1 MTHPMKCLMFR
12 YLEKKNTLQVLRRP
26 AAFTSSPTKALAL
39 VSKPTWQCG
48 QNSHV
53 DVLKIEECNGSASTS
68 QAARH
73 INMIECIT
81 LQNSQLHDVESEE
94 KANYEPWNVPLISF
108 GIKLNDEAV
117 VGHPSTVE
125 MLEDRSCDSVLCSH
139 IKSLVVPMFDCD
151 VKPKPSK
158 SKNKKPHMPL
168 HKSSK
173 SKKVSPLFVKTS
185 RINEAVKGSARK
197 VHRTLPST

>member
-1 MTHPMKCLMFR
+1 M
-12 YLEKKNTLQVLRRP
+12 
-26 AAFTSSPTKALAL
+26 
-39 VSKPTWQCG
+39 
-48 QNSHV
+48 
-53 DVLKIEECNGSASTS
+53 
-68 QAARH
+68 
-73 INMIECIT
+73 
-81 LQNSQLHDVESEE
+81 ESEE

-173 SKKVSPLFVKTS
+173 SKKVSPLFVKT
-185 RINEAVKGSARK
+185 RCFSALSGQKK
-197 VHRTLPST
+197 VMIENVGL

>member
-53 DVLKIEECNGSASTS
+53 DVLKIEEWKGNSKQMSKKQEERRTAYAEEASNNSLPNCSLFGHFSVGT
-68 QAARH
+68 QA
-73 INMIECIT
+73 M
-81 LQNSQLHDVESEE
+81 
-94 KANYEPWNVPLISF
+94 
-108 GIKLNDEAV
+108 LNDEAV

-125 MLEDRSCDSVLCSH
+125 MLEDRSCDRVLCSH

-173 SKKVSPLFVKTS
+173 SKKVSPLFVKT
-185 RINEAVKGSARK
+185 RCFSALSGQKK
-197 VHRTLPST
+197 VMIENVGL